1 MRKIYI
7 LGAFACLFAA
17 CKPSVN
23 ITVPPTA
30 GDADFRS
37 YLAIGNSL
45 TAGYADGSLYATGQ
59 LNSYPQRLYEQFAQ
73 IPAPYGAQGD
83 FKQPLL
89 ASDNGYPAA
98 RMVLSMV
105 YPCVGD
111 STLSPI
117 NLPGWTQ
124 DANDAKTVGGQ
135 INNIGVPG
143 IRVADYPVVSYG
155 ALNPYAARFYHAPT
169 TGTPQDELVY
179 RVNNTHPTFFT
190 MWLGANDVL
199 GYATAGG
206 QGDGSGNAAPAFTNF
221 YNRNDITPT
230 AVFDTAFKTAVTTA
244 VSTGAKG
251 ALINIPDITTIPF
264 FTTIPINGLTITRQT
279 LADSLNAFYGNSI
292 NYKFQLGSNFFIVR
306 DNLGNMRQA
315 VAGELVLLTT
325 PSDSLTCAGWGSFKP
340 IPQQYV
346 ITTEELQNI
355 RNATQRF
362 NDIIKGE
369 AFRRNL
375 AYVDMYT
382 YMGTLQS
389 GITYN
394 GIMYNAQYVSGG
406 AFSLDGVHLTPRGY
420 ALVANKIIETINSYY
435 HSTVSP
441 VNVNKYNGVLF
452 P

>member
-23 ITVPPTA
+23 ITVQPTA

-59 LNSYPQRLYEQFAQ
+59 LNSYPQRLFEQFTQVA
-73 IPAPYGAQGD
+73 APYGAQGD

-89 ASDNGYPAA
+89 VTDNGYPAA
-98 RMVLSMV
+98 KLLLSMV

-111 STLSPI
+111 STLSAI
-117 NLPGWTQ
+117 NLPGYTQ
-124 DANDAKTVGGQ
+124 DAADAKRVTGQ

-143 IRVADYPVVSYG
+143 IRVADYPVSGYG
-155 ALNPYAARFYHAPT
+155 GVNAYAARFYNDVT
-169 TGTPQDELVY
+169 KTPQDELVY

-206 QGDGSGNAAPAFTNF
+206 QGDGSGNAAPAFANF

-230 AVFDTAFKTAVTTA
+230 AIFDTAYEHAVATA

-264 FTTIPINGLTITRQT
+264 FTTIPINGLTISRQS

-292 NYKFQLGSNFFIVR
+292 DYKFALGSNYFVVR
-306 DNLGNMRQA
+306 DHNGNMRQS
-315 VAGELVLLTT
+315 VPGELILLTT
-325 PSDSLTCAGWGSFKP
+325 PSDSLTCAGWGSVKP
-340 IPQQYV
+340 IPQEYV

-362 NDIIKGE
+362 NDIIKGV

-375 AYVDMYT
+375 AYVDMYS
-382 YMGTLQS
+382 YMSTLQS